1 MISSQQKIVEDAG
14 QIADRVAALVRPV
27 VFTNGCFDI
36 LHRGHITYLEQAT
49 AMGCSLVVGINSNT
63 SVRVLNKGNGRPINP
78 LADRMAVVAALASV
92 SLVIPFDD
100 DTPEMLIK
108 QVKPDILVKGGDWP
122 VEKIVGNEFVL
133 GYGGKVISIP
143 FKFDRS
149 TTDLIAYI
157 RNQD

>member
-1 MISSQQKIVEDAG
+1 LNSSQQKIVEDAD
-14 QIADRVAALVRPV
+14 QIADRVAALLHPV
-27 VFTNGCFDI
+27 VFTNGCFEI
-36 LHRGHITYLEQAT
+36 LHRGHVTYLEQAS
-49 AMGCSLVVGINSNT
+49 AMGNSLVVGINSDA
-63 SVRVLNKGNGRPINP
+63 SVKDLNKGKGRPINP
-78 LADRMAVVAALASV
+78 LADRMAVVAALTSV
-92 SLVIPFDD
+92 ILVIPFDD
-100 DTPEMLIK
+100 DTPEILIK

-149 TTDLIAYI
+149 TTDLIAHI